1 MEEKIISREERITDV
16 ETKGNITTFKFGRNR
31 CSLESEVYDDNTEG
45 YILKYREVVVEW
57 GRVNGKPFKII
68 PPTFNGK
75 RRFIEAFRKYFG
87 YDLNKISKE
96 YPED

>member
-1 MEEKIISREERITDV
+1 MEERITDV
-16 ETKGNITTFKFGRNR
+16 KVDGSITRFRFGRNI
-31 CSLESEVYDDNTEG
+31 CSLESEVYNDNTEG
-45 YILKYREVVVEW
+45 YILRYRGIVVEW

-75 RRFIEAFRKYFG
+75 RRFIDAFRKYFG

>member
-57 GRVNGKPFKII
+57 GN
-68 PPTFNGK
+68 
-75 RRFIEAFRKYFG
+75 
-87 YDLNKISKE
+87 
-96 YPED
+96 